1 MWNLFSE
8 RGQPEG
14 NDSSSDS
21 LRQHRFAAQAQRE
34 CRRGRGDQS
43 GSLRGGVNVNHDNT
57 EFNPVVTSMKIYLT
71 SCCAGS
77 NIYPVSYVR
86 KDLRTNIT
94 LFMHNYFLL
103 DARGEREFDF
113 EPDEFAKSPAVAVK
127 RKRRLWALGRHFLQR
142 RTESVALAKH
152 DDSDRSLLKCDMFS

>member
-43 GSLRGGVNVNHDNT
+43 GSFRGGVNHDKN
-57 EFNPVVTSMKIYLT
+57 EFNSVVRSMKIYLT

-94 LFMHNYFLL
+94 LFMHNYFSL

-113 EPDEFAKSPAVAVK
+113 EPDEFAKSPAVVVK

>member
-1 MWNLFSE
+1 MIGRLG
-8 RGQPEG
+8 RQGPAATLGQHCPQMTRIPG
-14 NDSSSDS
+14 
-21 LRQHRFAAQAQRE
+21 
-34 CRRGRGDQS
+34 
-43 GSLRGGVNVNHDNT
+43 
-57 EFNPVVTSMKIYLT
+57 
-71 SCCAGS
+71 
-77 NIYPVSYVR
+77 
-86 KDLRTNIT
+86 
-94 LFMHNYFLL
+94 MHNYFLL